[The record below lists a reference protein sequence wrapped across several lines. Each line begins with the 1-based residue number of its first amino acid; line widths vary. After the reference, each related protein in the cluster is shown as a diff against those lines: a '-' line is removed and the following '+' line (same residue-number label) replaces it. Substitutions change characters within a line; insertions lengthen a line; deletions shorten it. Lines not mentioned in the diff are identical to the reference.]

1 MLLSVPKL
9 PYQPAYRSTDVWLVI
24 PSKIFIF
31 LWIYSFLNVKFCV
44 LFTWYNNRD
53 VIFSADH
60 LVDRRY
66 YLCIYLI
73 RWTCEF
79 GNDFYFFFY
88 LILGNSQKW
97 AENFY
102 SNFELVRENR
112 GKKYYRISSKQ
123 KPKQKKKKRKSSI
136 SWWENQRTLK
146 HCIATSLSHSPF
158 EYWNTILRP
167 KKICVKN
174 VFLLVFYSV

>member
-1 MLLSVPKL
+1 MLLLVPKL
-9 PYQPAYRSTDVWLVI
+9 PYQPAYRSTDVWPVI

-31 LWIYSFLNVKFCV
+31 LWIYSFLNVKFCFIH
-44 LFTWYNNRD
+44 LIQQSWCD
-53 VIFSADH
+53 VFCWPFGWPTILSVH
-60 LVDRRY
+60 LSHSVNMWIWQRF
-66 YLCIYLI
+66 L
-73 RWTCEF
+73 
-79 GNDFYFFFY
+79 FFFY

>member
-1 MLLSVPKL
+1 MFYSLDTTIVMWCFLLTIWL
-9 PYQPAYRSTDVWLVI
+9 TDDTI
-24 PSKIFIF
+24 CAFI
-31 LWIYSFLNVKFCV
+31 SFGEHVNLA
-44 LFTWYNNRD
+44 T
-53 VIFSADH
+53 IS
-60 LVDRRY
+60 
-66 YLCIYLI
+66 I
-73 RWTCEF
+73 
-79 GNDFYFFFY
+79 FFY